1 MKRGEAY
8 EEVAL
13 PVARIERIMSGIIVA
28 AAMPAADGRYAC
40 HKFGSNVDPVRLGS
54 LDEVADFLRAN
65 PKSSVRM
72 KPSWTRISRNLYIDG
87 VLLR

>member
-1 MKRGEAY
+1 
-8 EEVAL
+8 L
-13 PVARIERIMSGIIVA
+13 PVARIERILSGSVLA
-28 AAMPAADGRYAC
+28 AAAKRADGRYTC
-40 HKFGSNVDPVRLGS
+40 HRFGSNIDPVRLSS

-72 KPSWTRISRNLYIDG
+72 NPSWTRISRNLYIDG